1 MLIDL
6 ETWMIR
12 QYDKT
17 KHDAVLKRPM
27 GRLQFQYFGLKVVV
41 DLFLWI
47 QLFDQCFSLMD
58 KVMLFLFQPIDSNW
72 IAE

>member
-17 KHDAVLKRPM
+17 KHDAALKRPM

-47 QLFDQCFSLMD
+47 
-58 KVMLFLFQPIDSNW
+58 
-72 IAE
+72 